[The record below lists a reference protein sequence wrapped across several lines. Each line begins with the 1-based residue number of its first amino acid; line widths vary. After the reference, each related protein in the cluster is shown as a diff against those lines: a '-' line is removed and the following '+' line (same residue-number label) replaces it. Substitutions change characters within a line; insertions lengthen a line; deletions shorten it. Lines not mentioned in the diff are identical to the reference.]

1 MAGRQEPYPGIDDLA
16 ARRAAL
22 AELLRQLEARSDG
35 ASTSEERRLRGE
47 LTQLDREM
55 RIVAGAA

>member
-22 AELLRQLEARSDG
+22 AELLRKLEARGDDG
-35 ASTSEERRLRGE
+35 SAGEEQRLRGE
-47 LTQLDREM
+47 LARLEAEM